1 MMGFYSSAYK
11 IFWYLYAMFMT
22 MLYYNYLGMLLVALT
37 PNELVASILSSVF
50 YTLYN
55 LFSGFIMPQPQI
67 PNWWVWL
74 YYLIPTSWTLN
85 GMITSQYGDIDK
97 EITVFGEPISVSSF
111 IKDYFGFHHDR
122 LYVTGIVLLVFPL
135 IYASLFAYL
144 IGKLNFLRR

>member
-1 MMGFYSSAYK
+1 MNGTGNVD
-11 IFWYLYAMFMT
+11 IFL
-22 MLYYNYLGMLLVALT
+22 
-37 PNELVASILSSVF
+37 
-50 YTLYN
+50 
-55 LFSGFIMPQPQI
+55 QQI